1 MDSLLWYYSVL
12 EISGSEDRLK
22 GFFLP
27 LGNHFKD
34 RMKKVFYEEFQIFL
48 REYNKLSVRSYINN
62 PKYKHTT
69 NLLDIYS
76 NADENLV
83 KLTDIGVEG
92 SASTKTPNNTKD
104 IKDCAYEEVEHGKFL
119 EDYED
124 VVEEEVEEDSKF
136 EEHGRYLEDYSSEE
150 VVEDLEEDWEESEEL
165 EESESIPEEDNLD
178 SDWVEESDWSEE
190 TVEGTESDWIE
201 ESDLVDEGA
210 DSVWVES
217 DEFEGCDSGDD
228 WIEETSDS
236 DWVEEEEIEEEKI
249 EELGSDWVEDSD
261 DWVEEDEVEETSES
275 DWIEEDES
283 DWVEESEIESESDW
297 VEEDDSGDDWI
308 EEDDSDWIEEPEDN
322 IKSTPNTTVRDKQPV
337 KSAPSKSKVP
347 EKDISD
353 YIQDLTNGFLTSSK
367 RAIIKGLR
375 KLDK

>member
-48 REYNKLSVRSYINN
+48 KEYNKLSIRSYINN

-76 NADENLV
+76 NAGENLV

-104 IKDCAYEEVEHGKFL
+104 TKDCAYEEVEHGKFL

-124 VVEEEVEEDSKF
+124 IAEEEEVEEDSKF

-150 VVEDLEEDWEESEEL
+150 AVEDWEEDLEEDLEEGEEL
-165 EESESIPEEDNLD
+165 EESESILEEEN
-178 SDWVEESDWSEE
+178 SDWIEESDWSEE
-190 TVEGTESDWIE
+190 TVEETESDWIE
-201 ESDLVDEGA
+201 EPGLVEDEDSD
-210 DSVWVES
+210 WVEEEESEEDWVEES
-217 DEFEGCDSGDD
+217 DSNGFDD

-236 DWVEEEEIEEEKI
+236 DWVEEEEVEEEEIK
-249 EELGSDWVEDSD
+249 EPSSDWIEDSD
-261 DWVEEDEVEETSES
+261 DWVEEDESDWVEEEES
-275 DWIEEDES
+275 S
-283 DWVEESEIESESDW
+283 DWVEESETESGS
-297 VEEDDSGDDWI
+297 DWI
-308 EEDDSDWIEEPEDN
+308 EEDDSDWLEEPEDS
-322 IKSTPNTTVRDKQPV
+322 IRSITNTAVRDRQPV
-337 KSAPSKSKVP
+337 KSAPSKPKVP